1 MFKIIPDDNF
11 GINFDPSHFVW
22 QQMDYIRPIYEFR
35 DRLFHV
41 HFKDIKLLRDKLA
54 ECGVL
59 AYPLAFMLPKIP
71 GLGDVDWGKFVSALT
86 DIGYDGA
93 ACIEVEDRSFEG
105 SLDMI
110 VKSLVQSKRYIE
122 QFLV

>member
-1 MFKIIPDDNF
+1 M
-11 GINFDPSHFVW
+11 
-22 QQMDYIRPIYEFR
+22 
-35 DRLFHV
+35 
-41 HFKDIKLLRDKLA
+41 
-54 ECGVL
+54 L

-71 GLGDVDWGKFVSALT
+71 GLGDVDWSKFVSALT

-105 SLDMI
+105 SRDMI